1 MEQVVQSHQGVVDE
15 IRRPVPVYTCMDS
28 ASFRKET
35 GSFRGLSRGG
45 GSRDGGIG
53 SRGGDGQVLGDGD
66 EAGVGVAGGKR
77 SRLRM
82 SAIIVALFLSL
93 FVSALDATI
102 VATAAPTISRDLS
115 SAAGYTWIGG
125 AYLLANAASGP
136 IWAKFS
142 DIWGRKPIM
151 LCALLL
157 FFISS
162 AVCATAKTMQE
173 LIIGR
178 AFQGTAG
185 GGLILLVHVCISDL
199 FSLRERSLLMGFM
212 EGIWALAGG
221 IGPVLGGLFASLV
234 TWRWC
239 FYINL
244 PISGIA
250 ALLILL
256 FLDIKHEHTS
266 FIDGMKALDWFG
278 IFTFLGFTLM
288 ILFGLDF
295 GGVLFPWDSAKVIA
309 LLVVGFVMI
318 FAFIYS
324 EAKLAKYPLMPMSL
338 FKRRTNVAAFSVV
351 FFHGFVF
358 ISGEYYM
365 PLYFQAVLEASPLRS
380 GLLLLPFI
388 VIGAIAGVFCGV
400 IMHKTGKFRE
410 IIWVGALLLT
420 VGFGLFITFDA
431 YTSTVKAVCFLM
443 VGGLGSGILFEAP
456 LIAIQSQVEQHNV
469 ASATATLS
477 FIRNIGVSISTIVG
491 GTIFQNS
498 MNGRAAFLREA
509 GLPKNILS
517 QLDGDSAMANVMLPG
532 TLKERAWEIA
542 AKEAFAY
549 AMRNM
554 WITYTV
560 FAFLAFMASLFVQA
574 AHLGT
579 EHTET
584 VTGLR
589 KKEDEEVVV
598 VVAGPG
604 TATPSS

>member
-1 MEQVVQSHQGVVDE
+1 MV
-15 IRRPVPVYTCMDS
+15 
-28 ASFRKET
+28 
-35 GSFRGLSRGG
+35 
-45 GSRDGGIG
+45 
-53 SRGGDGQVLGDGD
+53 
-66 EAGVGVAGGKR
+66 
-77 SRLRM
+77 
-82 SAIIVALFLSL
+82 AIITALFLSL

-102 VATAAPTISRDLS
+102 VSTALPTISRDLN
-115 SAAGYTWIGG
+115 SATGYTWIGG

-136 IWAKFS
+136 IWAKLS

-151 LCALLL
+151 LAALAI
-157 FFISS
+157 FFASS

-199 FSLRERSLLMGFM
+199 FSLRQRSLLMGFT

-221 IGPVLGGLFASLV
+221 IGPVLGGIFASLV

-244 PISGIA
+244 PISGFA

-266 FIDGMKALDWFG
+266 FFDGIKAIDWLG

-288 ILFGLDF
+288 ILLGLDF
-295 GGVLFPWDSAKVIA
+295 GGVLFPWSSAKVIA
-309 LLVVGFVMI
+309 LLVVGGAMI
-318 FAFIYS
+318 LAFIYS
-324 EAKLAKYPLMPMSL
+324 EAKVAKYPLIPMTL
-338 FKRRTNVAAFSVV
+338 FRRRTNIAAFLVV

-358 ISGEYYM
+358 IAGEYYL
-365 PLYFQAVLEASPLRS
+365 PLFFQAVLEASPLRS

-388 VIGAIAGVFCGV
+388 VTGAIAGVFCGF
-400 IMHKTGKFRE
+400 IMHKTGHFRE
-410 IIWVGALLLT
+410 IIWVGTFLLT
-420 VGFGLFITFDA
+420 VGFGLFISFDA
-431 YTSTVKAVCFLM
+431 YTSTAKAVGLVI

-456 LIAIQSQVEQHNV
+456 MIAIQSQVEQHDV

-477 FIRNIGVSISTIVG
+477 FIRNIGVSISTIIG

-498 MNGRAAFLREA
+498 MNNRASFLRDA
-509 GLPKNILS
+509 GLPQNLLS
-517 QLDGDSAMANVMLPG
+517 QLDGDSAMANVMLPA
-532 TLKERAWEIA
+532 TFENPAWELA
-542 AKEAFAY
+542 AKQAFAY

-560 FAFLAFMASLFVQA
+560 FAFLSFAASLFIKA
-574 AHLGT
+574 AVLGT
-579 EHTET
+579 DHVET
-584 VTGLR
+584 VTGL
-589 KKEDEEVVV
+589 KKDKVSTRVETD
-598 VVAGPG
+598 
-604 TATPSS
+604 SL